1 MLHLSTIL
9 NLSVIFIRPSLLK
22 LSLMKFIPERL
33 NSWHNNLSERFK
45 LFYYGVLGNL
55 SLAALDL
62 TASIAGGDGSI
73 VNGIHNAGDVA
84 AYGLRAL
91 VADGERREATSK
103 KMLLGANL
111 LALSLTSWFTLKSG
125 LDLVFGRN
133 HLVEPS
139 AAFLEVASSLGNF
152 AIARAL
158 ADNHDEHGHGRR
170 NDSEHADHHI
180 AHRAAEDGHHH
191 AKTDAWA
198 SLIGATGVAFGSITG
213 IRNLI

>member
-1 MLHLSTIL
+1 
-9 NLSVIFIRPSLLK
+9 
-22 LSLMKFIPERL
+22 MKFIPERL

-170 NDSEHADHHI
+170 NDHPLK
-180 AHRAAEDGHHH
+180 DGHHH

-198 SLIGATGVAFGSITG
+198 SLIATGGLSLAASTG
-213 IRNLI
+213 DSLLDSLGTLAGGAYFIWHMAKHMRQGGENHAHNH